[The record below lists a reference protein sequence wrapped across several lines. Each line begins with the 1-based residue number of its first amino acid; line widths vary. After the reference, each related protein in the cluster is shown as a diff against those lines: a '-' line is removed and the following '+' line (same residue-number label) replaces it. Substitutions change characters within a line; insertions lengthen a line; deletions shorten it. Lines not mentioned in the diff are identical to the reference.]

1 MTEEQIAIGL
11 TEQFL
16 PQFLLSNPNQDSQ
29 APAHSER
36 IRQYTQ
42 AALTIF
48 DDPMQPITI
57 WGYSSAFNPLAF
69 VETILPPNLHYLLQS
84 AQFLIDPT
92 RTVLTQTPVFF
103 DLNLESAQLRILAA
117 YGHPNRWLQSSRDL
131 KRYLYGP
138 SSAIPC
144 PADRFFRQ
152 HIPLTS
158 TALQL
163 TVNGTPFCTVPESP
177 AGKELAETLLRRAS
191 NAGYKEA
198 SLFSLDG
205 QHQTLIDHVSLP
217 APSRYFEAQARALHN
232 KPHIYRLPGREY
244 ADHLLNTALGIP
256 YGSNL
261 LRIFTSQLAPGETR
275 IEAINGILDLQ
286 VSSSPYG
293 DSELAFHVR
302 ERTTSS
308 TILHSLYMEAS
319 QTLDPLRLFRQHR
332 QSGRTRRGRAHGRSR

>member
-1 MTEEQIAIGL
+1 MTEEQIAFGV
-11 TEQFL
+11 TERFL
-16 PQFLLSNPNQDSQ
+16 PQFTLSNPDQDSQ

-36 IRQYTQ
+36 ICQYTQ

-48 DDPMQPITI
+48 DDLTHPITI

-92 RTVLTQTPVFF
+92 RTALTHAPVFF
-103 DLNLESAQLRILAA
+103 DLNSESAQLRILAA
-117 YGHPNRWLQSSRDL
+117 YGHPNHWLKSSRDL
-131 KRYLYGP
+131 KRYLYDL

-144 PADRFFRQ
+144 PADRFFRE
-152 HIPLTS
+152 HTPITS
-158 TALQL
+158 KALQVR
-163 TVNGTPFCTVPESP
+163 VNGNPFCTVPESP

-198 SLFSLDG
+198 TLFSLDG

-232 KPHIYRLPGREY
+232 KPHIYRLPGLEY
-244 ADHLLNTALGIP
+244 ADHLLNTALGVP

-261 LRIFTSQLAPGETR
+261 LAILTSQLAPGDTR
-275 IEAINGILDLQ
+275 IEPITGILDLQ

-319 QTLDPLRLFRQHR
+319 QTLDPLRLSKPHR

>member
-1 MTEEQIAIGL
+1 MTEEQIAFGL

-16 PQFLLSNPNQDSQ
+16 PQFTLSNPDQDSQ

-48 DDPMQPITI
+48 DDPMQPITK

-84 AQFLIDPT
+84 AQFLIDAT
-92 RTVLTQTPVFF
+92 RTVLTHAPVFF

-117 YGHPNRWLQSSRDL
+117 YGHPNRWLKSSRDF
-131 KRYLYGP
+131 KRYLCDP

-163 TVNGTPFCTVPESP
+163 RVNGVPFCTVPESP
-177 AGKELAETLLRRAS
+177 PGKELAETLLHRAP

-198 SLFSLDG
+198 TLFRFDG
-205 QHQTLIDHVSLP
+205 QHPTLIDHASLP

-244 ADHLLNTALGIP
+244 ADQLLNTTLGIP

-275 IEAINGILDLQ
+275 IEPISGILDLQ

-302 ERTTSS
+302 ERTTRS

-319 QTLDPLRLFRQHR
+319 QTPDPLRLSQPHR

>member
-1 MTEEQIAIGL
+1 MTEEQIAFGL
-11 TEQFL
+11 MEQFL
-16 PQFLLSNPNQDSQ
+16 PQFTLSNPDQNSQ
-29 APAHSER
+29 ALVHSER

-42 AALTIF
+42 AARTVF
-48 DDPMQPITI
+48 DHPLHPITI

-69 VETILPPNLHYLLQS
+69 VETILPPNFHYLLQFGH
-84 AQFLIDPT
+84 FLIDPT
-92 RTVLTQTPVFF
+92 RTVLTKAAVFF
-103 DLNLESAQLRILAA
+103 DLASESAQLRILAA
-117 YGHPNRWLQSSRDL
+117 YGHPNRWLKSSRDL
-131 KRYLYGP
+131 KRYLYDP

-163 TVNGTPFCTVPESP
+163 RVNGDLFCTVPESP

-198 SLFSLDG
+198 TLFSLDG
-205 QHQTLIDHVSLP
+205 QHQTLIDHASLL

-232 KPHIYRLPGREY
+232 KPHIYRLPGGEY

-275 IEAINGILDLQ
+275 IEPINGTLDLQ

-302 ERTTSS
+302 ERTTSGA
-308 TILHSLYMEAS
+308 IIHSLYIDAS
-319 QTLDPLRLFRQHR
+319 QTFDPLRASRLHR
-332 QSGRTRRGRAHGRSR
+332 QTGRTRRGRAHGRSR